1 MSVETIG
8 TAATGRHRLGQP
20 GLAHRRDLVKAGVR
34 ARAQH
39 RRVRSQRRVT
49 AEGVSLVA
57 AVIAVLVI
65 AVSGWYAASGASA
78 VVQMLAR

>member
-39 RRVRSQRRVT
+39 RRARSQRRVT

-57 AVIAVLVI
+57 AVI